1 MVNRGTSTRMALI
14 HDKRGF
20 FFTIITIVTL
30 SLFLITYGIY
40 NEFKERSSEQKRVKT
55 LDSFLKATEADL
67 SRQAYIMG
75 FRAIFIIES
84 AISASGS
91 YSSNVNAQVN
101 EIIQNGTLGGVPQP
115 LMVEATLPEISA
127 LANEK
132 ASKLNAELT
141 LSQPTIHV
149 FQRDPWHVIVQI
161 NTTLILNDK
170 NDKANWTIDE
180 SIEAPLKIDNFEDPL
195 YLVNTNGLVTNKI
208 TRTPYENFTQGVDVT
223 NLIAHATNSYYTA
236 TSLAPSFMQRLEG
249 NLTPSEEGIESLVNL
264 QELSS
269 AGVTVQDKSVVDHL
283 YFSSQNPP
291 DYRIQ
296 GMQSWFKIDDAHL
309 QLYGVEELIL

>member
-1 MVNRGTSTRMALI
+1 ML
-14 HDKRGF
+14 
-20 FFTIITIVTL
+20 TIVIL

-67 SRQAYIMG
+67 SRQTYIMG

-101 EIIQNGTLGGVPQP
+101 EIIQNGTLKEVPQP
-115 LMVEATLPEISA
+115 LMVGATLPEITA

-141 LSQPTIHV
+141 LSQPTIQV
-149 FQRDPWHVIVQI
+149 FQRDPWQVIVQI
-161 NTTLILNDK
+161 NTTLVLNDK
-170 NDKANWTIDE
+170 NDKANWTIRE
-180 SIEAPLKIDNFEDPL
+180 SIETPLRVENFEDPL
-195 YLVNTNGLVTNKI
+195 YLVSTNGLVTHKI
-208 TRTPYENFTQGVDVT
+208 IRTPYENFTQGADVT
-223 NLIAHATNSYYTA
+223 NLIDHATNSYYTA
-236 TSLAPSFMQRLEG
+236 TSLAPSFIQRLEG
-249 NLTPSEEGIESLVNL
+249 NLTPSENGIESLVNL
-264 QELSS
+264 QELSG
-269 AGVTVQDKSVVDHL
+269 AGITVQDKSVVDHL
-283 YFSSQNPP
+283 YFSPQNPSA
-291 DYRIQ
+291 YRIQ
-296 GMQSWFKIDDAHL
+296 GMPSWFKIDDAHL